1 MDFLFVDTGLVVS
14 FDAITFFVG
23 IDALLETGFFVGL
36 FCSTTLGFF
45 GFCGGGRSVFSF
57 IVVVVVLVVGFL
69 LVVVFDKCGSLF
81 FSGNKDSF
89 LWTTLSLLLGIVV
102 ELWMT
107 GFVFGASSFFEFF
120 TCIERPKT

>member
-14 FDAITFFVG
+14 FDAVTFFVG
-23 IDALLETGFFVGL
+23 IDALLVTGFFVGL
-36 FCSTTLGFF
+36 SCSTTLGFF

-69 LVVVFDKCGSLF
+69 LVVVFDKGPLF
-81 FSGNKDSF
+81 FSGITDSF

-107 GFVFGASSFFEFF
+107 GFVFSASSFFEFF
-120 TCIERPKT
+120 MCIERPKT